1 MSQSPN
7 PAASQQLTLLLALA
21 TKFLSA
27 GRASDAIAPLRDA
40 ALLQPSNPILQH
52 DLGLACLEVGR
63 VPDAVAALQQAVA
76 GDPRYADAHFRLGIA
91 LEKLGDIDG
100 ALSAYDRATKLLPS
114 LAEAWFRSGALAYIL
129 GDREQ
134 AIGCFRRAAITGDRN
149 SFGRL
154 GKARALLIEDR
165 NEEAEQVFRET
176 LVADPRNAMAYDLL
190 GNLLSEIGRF
200 DEARACFE
208 RAIAIAPPLAGSYY
222 ELVRCRPVT
231 SDDDG
236 LLQGMQAALAT
247 PGLEAGQRLRLHLAI
262 GKAAEDLGDYGL
274 AMQHFDAADVVRR
287 GSGSFDSA
295 TFSIEID
302 RLIARY
308 TREWIGQARE
318 LGSSDATP
326 VLILGMPRSGTT
338 LVEQIVSAHPVV
350 RGGGELHFWN
360 QRGAEWH
367 RSVADGNDMLFVDG
381 EFLAKAVADY
391 LGVLRAIAPA
401 AARVTDK
408 MPFNFLWAGLIH
420 VAFPRAII
428 IHCRRAAIDTALS
441 IHQTHF
447 RPGLAFPTGGAEL
460 VAYFRDYQRLID
472 HWRSVLP
479 ADRFIE
485 IDYEDLTRTP
495 EPVIR
500 RIIEVC
506 GLAWHDACLRP
517 ESNPRAV
524 NTPSKWQAR
533 QPIYRTSVARWRRYE
548 PWLGPL
554 RALVDVQQRMTGRCP
569 RVSQANAKQVHQNN
583 FHRPFIFESNI
594 VNYRCLIFRLFGNG
608 S

>member
-7 PAASQQLTLLLALA
+7 PAAPQQVAPLLALA
-21 TKFLSA
+21 TKLLRA
-27 GRASDAIAPLRDA
+27 GRPADAIAPLLDA
-40 ALLQPSNPILQH
+40 ALLQPSNPIIQH

-63 VPDAVAALQQAVA
+63 LPDAIAALQRAVA
-76 GDPRYADAHFRLGIA
+76 SNPRYTDAYFRLGIA
-91 LEKLGDIDG
+91 LEKLGNIGG
-100 ALSAYDRATKLLPS
+100 AIVAYERATKLLPS
-114 LAEAWFRSGALAYIL
+114 LTEAWFRAGALVYTL
-129 GDREQ
+129 GHRDQ
-134 AIGCFRRAAITGDRN
+134 AIGCFRRAAATGDRN

-154 GKARALLIEDR
+154 GKARALLTEDR
-165 NEEAEQVFRET
+165 NQEAEQVLRET

-190 GNLLSEIGRF
+190 GNLLTEFGRF

-208 RAIAIAPPLAGSYY
+208 RAIAIAPMLAGSYY

-231 SDDDG
+231 SADDG

-247 PGLEAGQRLRLHLAI
+247 PGLEAAQLLRVHLAI
-262 GKAAEDLGDYGL
+262 GKAAEDLGDDGL
-274 AMQHFDAADVVRR
+274 AMRHFDAADAVRR
-287 GSGSFDSA
+287 GTVRFDSA
-295 TFSIEID
+295 AFSTEID
-302 RLIARY
+302 RLIARC
-308 TREWIGQARE
+308 TPEWIARAPE

-326 VLILGMPRSGTT
+326 VLIIGMPRSGTT
-338 LVEQIVSAHPVV
+338 LVEQIVSMHPEV
-350 RGGGELHFWN
+350 GAGAELHFWN

-367 RSVADGNDMLFVDG
+367 RSCSAGNAAAGNEKPFLVS
-381 EFLAKAVADY
+381 EFLAKATADY
-391 LGVLRAIAPA
+391 LGVLRAIAPK

-408 MPFNFLWAGLIH
+408 MPFNFLWAGLVH

-428 IHCRRAAIDTALS
+428 IHCRRTAIDTALS

-485 IDYEDLTRTP
+485 VDYEDLTRAP

-500 RIIEVC
+500 RIIAAC
-506 GLAWHDACLRP
+506 GLAWDDACLRP
-517 ESNPRAV
+517 ECNPRAV

-554 RALVDVQQRMTGRCP
+554 RALVEL
-569 RVSQANAKQVHQNN
+569 KQD
-583 FHRPFIFESNI
+583 R
-594 VNYRCLIFRLFGNG
+594 
-608 S
+608 